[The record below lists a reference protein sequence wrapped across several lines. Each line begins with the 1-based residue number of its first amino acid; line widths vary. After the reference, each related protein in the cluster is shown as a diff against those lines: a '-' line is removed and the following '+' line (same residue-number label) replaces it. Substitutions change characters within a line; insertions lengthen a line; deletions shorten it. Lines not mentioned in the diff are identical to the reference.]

1 VFIIIVIIRA
11 ISDPSV
17 RLMFVGL
24 SGRGKSSLLCHLRWA
39 GSVATIPVG
48 WRDRM
53 DQEHYGKNCYAL
65 LYHLFRLAHEKHI

>member
-1 VFIIIVIIRA
+1 MYRYSFRA
-11 ISDPSV
+11 VSDPSV

-24 SGRGKSSLLCHLRWA
+24 SGRGKSTLLRHLKWA

-53 DQEHYGKNCYAL
+53 DQENCGKKCVDFLLICYL
-65 LYHLFRLAHEKHI
+65 